1 MRTRRFNAIR
11 RADEVFEPIDA
22 ALRPLGFTRTENVYH
37 RHSDHDVFPGVEA
50 VTFGFAYGFRTCWMH
65 TTVKIPALIELLA
78 EVRPF
83 AYDKTLAWRV
93 PDHASHVACML
104 RLSEMAGTADEPLP
118 EGLHWRDDGRLQ
130 RSRRVPAA
138 VLGNTL
144 AALARRFALPA
155 LRERLT
161 LRRLAAAADA
171 PGYGQSGIA
180 GAWPLAA
187 RLALGDL
194 EGAAQAF
201 RAHPYALGSDRMR
214 FMTAKAWLQG
224 CGLALD
230 DVAWNA
236 AAAEAADPWE
246 ARAWLTGELVK

>member
-11 RADEVFEPIDA
+11 RVDEVYEPIDA
-22 ALRPLGFTRTENVYH
+22 ALLPLGFTRTGNVYH
-37 RHSDHDVFPGVEA
+37 RQSEHDVFPGIEA
-50 VTFGFAYGFRTCWMH
+50 VTFGFDYGFRTCWMH

-83 AYDKTLAWRV
+83 AYAKALAWRV

-104 RLSEMAGTADEPLP
+104 RLSEMAGTADAPLP
-118 EGLHWRDDGRLQ
+118 QGLRWRDDGRLQ
-130 RSRRVPAA
+130 RVRRLPAA
-138 VLGNTL
+138 TLGDTL
-144 AALARRFALPA
+144 AALARQFALPA

-194 EGAAQAF
+194 DGAARAF
-201 RAHPYALGSDRMR
+201 RAHPYALGSDRLR
-214 FMTAKAWLQG
+214 FAAAKAWLRG
-224 CGLALD
+224 CGLVLD
-230 DVAWNA
+230 DVEWDA
-236 AAAEAADPWE
+236 AAAEAADPWD
-246 ARAWLTGELVK
+246 ARPWLTGELVS